1 MSAMQDVVGKQTR
14 DLAVDFAK
22 LTVSTKYETLG
33 GAAQERAKQSILDTL
48 GVIIAASSLSPEVQ
62 AVVDLVS
69 EMGGREEAT
78 VLGFGG
84 AKLPALSAAF
94 ANGAMAHCLDFDDHA
109 PEGHH
114 PSSSIV
120 PVVFA
125 LAERALLSGRAV
137 SGRELV
143 TAVAIG
149 QDIFMRL
156 RRNVEW
162 KQDWHLTTI
171 VGVFSATAAG
181 ARILGFSEAQIV
193 SAFGIAGAQASG
205 TMELAYGTGSELRGM
220 YAGFIAKQAVLSVL
234 MAEKGITGPASAFEG
249 KAGFFA
255 TYLGNRYDRAAMV
268 EGLGQ
273 RFTGQD
279 LLYKAWPS
287 CGLTHSYIHATA
299 CVMREQGL
307 KAADLHEIRVYTG
320 DFQEKLC
327 IPLETRRAPK
337 VAVDAK
343 FSIPWCVGVAAVR
356 GTVGLADF
364 TQAGLAD
371 LEVQAAAAKVVPVS
385 DPRQNWGQKLPHARI
400 EVETLDG
407 RVFERIGDNVP
418 GEIEAPMDQAYL
430 NAKFRE
436 AVSFAR
442 VKLHSE
448 AIARAE
454 LLIRELDLAEDAVAV
469 IRALS

>member
-1 MSAMQDVVGKQTR
+1 MTAMQDVTKQTR
-14 DLAVDFAK
+14 DLAADFAE
-22 LTVSTKYETLG
+22 LVVNTRYDAVG
-33 GAAQERAKQSILDTL
+33 AAAQERAKQSILDTL
-48 GVIIAASSLSPEVQ
+48 GVIIAASSLTPGVKG
-62 AVVDLVS
+62 VVDLCA

-78 VLGFGG
+78 ILGFDGI
-84 AKLPALSAAF
+84 KVPALNAAF

-125 LAERALLSGRAV
+125 LAERELSQGRKV

-171 VGVFSATAAG
+171 VGVFSATAAA
-181 ARILGFSEAQIV
+181 ARVLGFNEAQVV
-193 SAFGIAGAQASG
+193 SAFGIAAAQASG
-205 TMELAYGTGSELRGM
+205 TMELAYGTGSDLRGM
-220 YAGFIAKQAVLSVL
+220 YAGFISKQAVLSVL
-234 MAEKGITGPASAFEG
+234 MAEKGVTGPSSAFEG

-255 TYLGNRYDRAAMV
+255 TYLENNYNRAGMV
-268 EGLGQ
+268 EGLG
-273 RFTGQD
+273 RTFTGQD

-299 CVMREQGL
+299 SVMREQGL
-307 KAADLHEIRVYTG
+307 TAADLREIRVYTG

-327 IPLETRRAPK
+327 IPIETRRAPK

-364 TQAGLAD
+364 TDAGLAD
-371 LEVQAAAAKVVPVS
+371 PQVLAAAAKVVPVS
-385 DPRQNWGQKLPHARI
+385 DPAQNWGKKLPHARI

-407 RVFERIGDNVP
+407 RVFERIGDKVP
-418 GEIEAPMDQAYL
+418 GEAEAPMDQDYL

-436 AVSFAR
+436 AASFAMHP
-442 VKLHSE
+442 LSAE

-454 LLIRELDLAEDAVAV
+454 SLVMTLETAEDAVAV